1 MENENEIKEDV
12 LEENEEN
19 EETEENV
26 EMEENEETEEIEKEV
41 EVEIVE
47 EKSEMEILKEEVA
60 ASKDRYLRLQAEFQN
75 FKKRN
80 EKQRRDL
87 IKYSHGEVIK
97 DILPIIDNFERAID
111 SSKEGSNSE
120 SLLEGIELI
129 KKSFDEFLNNQKVEI
144 VKTIGE
150 KFDTKYHHAV
160 MQEKSEEHEDNEII
174 QELQKGYLLEGKVLR
189 YAMVKVASNK

>member
-1 MENENEIKEDV
+1 MENENEVKEEV
-12 LEENEEN
+12 LEEI
-19 EETEENV
+19 
-26 EMEENEETEEIEKEV
+26 EETEEIKEEV

-80 EKQRRDL
+80 EKQRQDL

-111 SSKEGSNSE
+111 SSKDGSNSE

-160 MQEKSEEHEDNEII
+160 MQEKSEDHEDNEII